1 MNSRPPPC
9 EGDALP
15 AELLPHMDA
24 TTRRSE
30 VCMPFICRGQVFFVN
45 RPSVVRERRAC
56 YPWHAR
62 AGQLRSRLRQAGG
75 HTCTSDRQDGASC
88 PPLAPVVSK
97 AFPPWYAGRRAPAFS
112 RNAWAK
118 PGRSEAGLRTSAQSV
133 RTRGIPGPCLPAGN
147 PHATPDKARGIP
159 GGRSFR
165 HPLKKIG
172 RAAPVGAW
180 LPRKKTL

>member
-1 MNSRPPPC
+1 MLSQLSYFPTWTPQRGVARC
-9 EGDALP
+9 
-15 AELLPHMDA
+15 
-24 TTRRSE
+24 
-30 VCMPFICRGQVFFVN
+30 VCHSSAAVKSFLCTGH
-45 RPSVVRERRAC
+45 PSVRREEPAIRDMQGPVATKSA
-56 YPWHAR
+56 PAAGEHA
-62 AGQLRSRLRQAGG
+62 
-75 HTCTSDRQDGASC
+75 CTSGHQDGKEAPC
-88 PPLAPVVSK
+88 PLLAPVVSK

-159 GGRSFR
+159 GSSPSAIPEKNRPGR
-165 HPLKKIG
+165 LC
-172 RAAPVGAW
+172 GAW

>member
-1 MNSRPPPC
+1 MLSQLSYFPPWTPQRGVARC
-9 EGDALP
+9 
-15 AELLPHMDA
+15 
-24 TTRRSE
+24 
-30 VCMPFICRGQVFFVN
+30 VCHSSAAVKSFLCTGH
-45 RPSVVRERRAC
+45 PSVRREEPAIRDMQGPVATKSA
-56 YPWHAR
+56 PAAGEHA
-62 AGQLRSRLRQAGG
+62 
-75 HTCTSDRQDGASC
+75 CTSGHQDGKEAPC
-88 PPLAPVVSK
+88 PLLAPVVSK